1 MPPEYK
7 FSCFIDLQKGGSQM
21 SFVVSALTSLAG
33 LFANVGSVACAF
45 WFIDEPECP
54 KSLIK

>member
-1 MPPEYK
+1 
-7 FSCFIDLQKGGSQM
+7 M

-33 LFANVGSVACAF
+33 LFANVGSTSCIY
-45 WFIDEPECP
+45 WFLDEPECP

>member
-1 MPPEYK
+1 
-7 FSCFIDLQKGGSQM
+7 M

-33 LFANVGSVACAF
+33 LFANAGSVACVV
-45 WFIDEPECP
+45 WFLDEPECP